1 MFILQS
7 VGSTMAPGGRRLLI
21 TSPLVVGK
29 GVPRR
34 GDNAATQMLFPL
46 GGPQQPGSAES

>member
-1 MFILQS
+1 MPL
-7 VGSTMAPGGRRLLI
+7 GGRRLLN

-29 GVPRR
+29 VVLRR

-46 GGPQQPGSAES
+46 GGPRAAGLG